1 MYRHMNSTEM
11 QSVKELI
18 EFSKRTINAE
28 PLIMLIDLKKS
39 LLDAECYEMLSDLK
53 EMEEENNCPI
63 PFSIGV

>member
-1 MYRHMNSTEM
+1 MYRHMNPTET

-18 EFSKRTINAE
+18 DICNKTINAE